1 MMKLQNI
8 LHSNTAATGQFQGMN
23 YSCGWVDDVVN
34 KPTVLPIIYNYGTNN
49 YIQHIT
55 LDNNNK

>member
-1 MMKLQNI
+1 MMKLQDI
-8 LHSNTAATGQFQGMN
+8 LPSNTAGTGQFQGMN
-23 YSCGWVDDVVN
+23 YSCVWVDDVVN
-34 KPTVLPIIYNYGTNN
+34 KPTALPIIHNSGTNN

>member
-8 LHSNTAATGQFQGMN
+8 LPSNTAATGQFQGMN
-23 YSCGWVDDVVN
+23 YSFGWVDDVVN